1 MSEKTFELTAERMEK
16 MRQAMIKFRDEMASH
31 FKDMKDMTVEVKDW
45 RFAMEKTQEGQLVDA
60 SVKLVVKSKK

>member
-45 RFAMEKTQEGQLVDA
+45 RFAVGKTDEGHTVDA
-60 SVKLVVKSKK
+60 EVKILLKPKK

>member
-1 MSEKTFELTAERMEK
+1 MAEKTFELTAERMEK

-45 RFAMEKTQEGQLVDA
+45 RFATEKTQEGQIVDA